1 MFAFGRIGFFIP
13 MGFVAALSACATG
26 RVNLVNAGAVD
37 VQVENTSKVRIQGIT
52 VLAHGEQT
60 VIYGR
65 IRRLGVYNNAFSGK
79 QVTSKAVF
87 SDRSMYEQ
95 VDTLLTR
102 TPRARSFRTIYPD
115 AKFKIIFPEQ
125 LPPGTT
131 LVLSFG
137 NRSRSDG

>member
-1 MFAFGRIGFFIP
+1 MFAFGRIGFFIL
-13 MGFVAALSACATG
+13 MGFVAALSACATA
-26 RVNLVNAGAVD
+26 RVNLVDTGAVD
-37 VQVENTSKVRIQGIT
+37 VKVENTSKVRIQGVT
-52 VLAHGEQT
+52 VSADEEET

-79 QVTSKAVF
+79 QVTAKAIF
-87 SDRSMYEQ
+87 SDGSIHEQ

-125 LPPGTT
+125 LPPGTN